1 MYACRARQRQWVRYA
16 SRSAVPPLARSC
28 YQDRLGLISGH
39 TVFCFPVL
47 FQRPA
52 RQYVVGAIQLFD
64 ITYGSPSEY
73 YLRHQG
79 HPICNSFQLAALGC
93 RADEYKPS
101 IEFGFGVKYNRKSAE
116 NRYIEA
122 GTRFKYACSGHVRP
136 TLGLCSLCLYAV
148 QSLLVWR
155 RALCPSTARAGI

>member
-1 MYACRARQRQWVRYA
+1 MYNNRNLRKSQDIPGVSRDDPGELPEWSSDPACHYYEYIMMACWVIQCPQSYVYACRARQRQWVRYA

-28 YQDRLGLISGH
+28 YQDRLGIISGH

-93 RADEYKPS
+93 RAD
-101 IEFGFGVKYNRKSAE
+101 
-116 NRYIEA
+116 
-122 GTRFKYACSGHVRP
+122 
-136 TLGLCSLCLYAV
+136 
-148 QSLLVWR
+148 
-155 RALCPSTARAGI
+155 